1 MTINGLF
8 DFLYVHRNYQRIG
21 VASILQE
28 EVEKEAWLQEEH
40 EKKAIEEEKHEQ
52 NEKADIDSKNVHRAY
67 EGMRVDPIAFEQDYK
82 S

>member
-28 EVEKEAWLQEEH
+28 EVEKEAWLQG
-40 EKKAIEEEKHEQ
+40 
-52 NEKADIDSKNVHRAY
+52 NSKVFVSLTMTAQPFFLSK
-67 EGMRVDPIAFEQDYK
+67 GCSI
-82 S
+82 